1 MYRQSI
7 AELNKWVAL
16 YVRLSRDDDN
26 EGDSNSIANQIK
38 ILEKYAKEHNITNYK
53 IYKDDGYSGTNFNR
67 PGFQEMLLDIENGNV
82 SMVVVKDMSR
92 FGRNYLEVGMYT
104 EIRFPEFDVRFVAVN
119 DGVDSE
125 RDDNDF
131 TPFRN
136 IIKNIS
142 HLGKVSNDFSLFGR
156 V

>member
-7 AELNKWVAL
+7 AELDKWVAL

-136 IIKNIS
+136 II
-142 HLGKVSNDFSLFGR
+142 NDSLA
-156 V
+156 